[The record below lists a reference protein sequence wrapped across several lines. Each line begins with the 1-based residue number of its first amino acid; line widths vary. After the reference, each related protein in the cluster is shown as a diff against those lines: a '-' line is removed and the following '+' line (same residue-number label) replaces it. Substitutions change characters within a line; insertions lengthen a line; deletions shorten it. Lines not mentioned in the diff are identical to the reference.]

1 MTDRLLFI
9 TSPKFGGGIMFHK
22 VKGAW
27 RIFDIPPYL
36 RKTLRNVAVP
46 DIGRVL
52 TEKGFDWRWV

>member
-1 MTDRLLFI
+1 
-9 TSPKFGGGIMFHK
+9 MFHK